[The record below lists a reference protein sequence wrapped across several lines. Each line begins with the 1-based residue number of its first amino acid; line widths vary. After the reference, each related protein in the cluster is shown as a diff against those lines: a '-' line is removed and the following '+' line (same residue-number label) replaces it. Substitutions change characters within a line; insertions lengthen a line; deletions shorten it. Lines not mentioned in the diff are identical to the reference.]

1 MSILLKFAKE
11 FDERH
16 DFDSADIEYLSKRH
30 PRVEF
35 ENIPTAW
42 VAIIDDLL
50 ISIKSN
56 LIKNISQK
64 FGQIIITTNKKPTKK
79 QLSLIQHAESQI
91 IDIDIDIFDR
101 LGYSVQYEM
110 E

>member
-64 FGQIIITTNKKPTKK
+64 MDSHLDSDDGK
-79 QLSLIQHAESQI
+79 LIS
-91 IDIDIDIFDR
+91 R
-101 LGYSVQYEM
+101 RS
-110 E
+110 